1 MAEPQD
7 TGATA
12 AASPSSTARASAT
25 HGKGTRKKKLFRF
38 GASLSV
44 FNYEEVWE
52 DYKKKLVDEFA
63 GNIDRLGNKNASK
76 CMAVATANG
85 TIEVNLIKALLPNLK
100 SLSVF
105 MPDDEKH
112 AADVK
117 ATIEREFPG
126 VDVTV
131 IDATVQEFVAESESG
146 EFKNAF
152 DVAFV
157 AHILFYL
164 EKEERQEL
172 YNVLLDDILRPGG
185 LMIVELNNCP
195 RMKMLADVM
204 SGNYHKTSM
213 FVKEILTSGF
223 LLVDKFKYS
232 IPINF
237 KNVSDAFLQNC
248 SHIAKKPV
256 TKEDLNA
263 ATEKVFPAN
272 KPEEWFTQQSTILF
286 YKPLTVAATGR

>member
-7 TGATA
+7 TDATA
-12 AASPSSTARASAT
+12 AASPSNTASASAT
-25 HGKGTRKKKLFRF
+25 HGKKTRKKKPFRF

-117 ATIEREFPG
+117 VTIEREFPG

-172 YNVLLDDILRPGG
+172 YNVLLDDPASRWAHDRRTEQLSQNEDVGRCDVRKLSQDEHVRQGDPHVRVSPG
-185 LMIVELNNCP
+185 
-195 RMKMLADVM
+195 R
-204 SGNYHKTSM
+204 
-213 FVKEILTSGF
+213 
-223 LLVDKFKYS
+223 
-232 IPINF
+232 
-237 KNVSDAFLQNC
+237 
-248 SHIAKKPV
+248 
-256 TKEDLNA
+256 
-263 ATEKVFPAN
+263 
-272 KPEEWFTQQSTILF
+272 
-286 YKPLTVAATGR
+286 